1 MNDFNMYYGLA
12 QGRPMQQ
19 GLTAPAATG
28 LAGMAGM
35 AGMGGMGGMGGM
47 SQADLME
54 LLRKLQQQK
63 MMNQEMQTAMGL
75 LNMAGPSI
83 GAPAQMG
90 MGGLL
95 SLFGSK

>member
-1 MNDFNMYYGLA
+1 VNDFNMYYGLA

-28 LAGMAGM
+28 LAGMAGA
-35 AGMGGMGGMGGM
+35 AGMGNM

-54 LLRKLQQQK
+54 LIRKMQQQK

-83 GAPAQMG
+83 GAPAQMNIG
-90 MGGLL
+90 SLL

>member
-28 LAGMAGM
+28 LAGMTGA
-35 AGMGGMGGMGGM
+35 AGMGNM

-75 LNMAGPSI
+75 LKMAGPSV
-83 GAPAQMG
+83 GAPAQLD

>member
-1 MNDFNMYYGLA
+1 MYYGLA

-28 LAGMAGM
+28 LAGMTGA
-35 AGMGGMGGMGGM
+35 AGMGGM

-54 LLRKLQQQK
+54 LIRKMQQQK

-75 LNMAGPSI
+75 LKMAGPSV
-83 GAPAQMG
+83 GAPAQLD

>member
-1 MNDFNMYYGLA
+1 VNDFNMYYGLA

-28 LAGMAGM
+28 LAGMAGA
-35 AGMGGMGGMGGM
+35 AGMGNM
-47 SQADLME
+47 SQDDLME
-54 LLRKLQQQK
+54 LIRKMQQQK

-83 GAPAQMG
+83 GAPAQMNIG
-90 MGGLL
+90 SLL

>member
-1 MNDFNMYYGLA
+1 MYYGLA

-28 LAGMAGM
+28 LAGMAGA
-35 AGMGGMGGMGGM
+35 AGMGNM
-47 SQADLME
+47 SQDDLME
-54 LLRKLQQQK
+54 LIRKMQQQK

-83 GAPAQMG
+83 GAPAQMNIG
-90 MGGLL
+90 SLL

>member
-1 MNDFNMYYGLA
+1 VNDFNMYYGLA

-28 LAGMAGM
+28 LAGMTGA
-35 AGMGGMGGMGGM
+35 ASMGGMGGM

-54 LLRKLQQQK
+54 LIRKMQQQK

-75 LNMAGPSI
+75 LKMAGPSI
-83 GAPAQMG
+83 GAPAQMD

>member
-1 MNDFNMYYGLA
+1 VNDFNMYYGLA

-28 LAGMAGM
+28 LAGMAGA
-35 AGMGGMGGMGGM
+35 AGMGNM
-47 SQADLME
+47 SQDDLME
-54 LLRKLQQQK
+54 LIRKMQQQK

-83 GAPAQMG
+83 GAPAQMNIG
-90 MGGLL
+90 SLL
-95 SLFGSK
+95 SMFGSK

>member
-1 MNDFNMYYGLA
+1 VNDFNMYYGLA

-28 LAGMAGM
+28 LAGMTGA
-35 AGMGGMGGMGGM
+35 AGMGNM

-54 LLRKLQQQK
+54 LIRKMQQQK

-83 GAPAQMG
+83 GAPAQMNIG
-90 MGGLL
+90 SLL
-95 SLFGSK
+95 SMFGSK

>member
-1 MNDFNMYYGLA
+1 MNNDFNVYYGLA

-19 GLTAPAATG
+19 GMTAPAATG
-28 LAGMAGM
+28 MVGMAN
-35 AGMGGMGGMGGM
+35 AAGMGGMGGM

-54 LLRKLQQQK
+54 LIRKMQQQK

-83 GAPAQMG
+83 GAPAQMNIG
-90 MGGLL
+90 SLL
-95 SLFGSK
+95 SMFGSK

>member
-1 MNDFNMYYGLA
+1 MYYGLA

-28 LAGMAGM
+28 LAGMTGA
-35 AGMGGMGGMGGM
+35 AGMGGM

-75 LNMAGPSI
+75 LKMAGPSI
-83 GAPAQMG
+83 GAPAQMD